1 MSYPDPVTEGL
12 RRGWAVLDADAPV
25 LPEQVRFDVVVVG
38 TGAGGGTTAE
48 ILSHAGLRVLLVEEG
63 PLRSSSD
70 FRMRESEAYPQ
81 LYQESAARRTK
92 DQAIGILQGRCVG
105 GSTTVNWTSSFR
117 TPADTLAFWRD
128 RYGLDGFD
136 EQAMAP
142 WFERMEQRLSVAP
155 WTVRPNENNDILRRG
170 AQRLGWSSASIAR
183 NVNGCLNLGYCG
195 VGCPVNAKQSML
207 VTTIPSS
214 LDAGAT
220 LYARAR
226 AARLVVQGERA
237 VALEI
242 DWLDATGTRPSGRRT
257 TVGAAHFV
265 LAAGAIGSPAL
276 LLRSGAPDPH
286 RLLGTRTFLH
296 PVVVSAAVFDETV
309 GGFAGAPQSVYVD
322 HFLHDAPIDG
332 PIGYKL
338 EVPPIHPVLFAT
350 TVTGFGD
357 EHRRRMLDFAR
368 TQATIA
374 LLRDGF
380 HERSPGGR
388 VELRGDGAPVLDYPL
403 DDFVLE
409 GARRALLSMAELQ
422 FAAGARTV
430 QPAHELASPYRS
442 WREAREAIAALPM
455 KPLLTRVVSA
465 HVMGGCRFAADEA
478 RGVVD
483 PDGVHW
489 RWRNV
494 SVHDGSLFPTS
505 IGANP
510 QLSIYGF
517 AARLA
522 SGLAQRLGTRAP
534 KAQAVTP
541 APKAQAAT
549 QAPKAQGS
557 TAAPRA
563 RSAPAASG

>member
-1 MSYPDPVTEGL
+1 MSVPDPIAEGL
-12 RRGWAVLDADAPV
+12 RRGWAVLDADAPA
-25 LPEQVRFDVVVVG
+25 LPAEARFDVVVVG

-48 ILSHAGLRVLLVEEG
+48 ILARAGLRILLVEEG
-63 PLRSSSD
+63 PLRSSGE

-81 LYQESAARRTK
+81 LYQESAARHTK
-92 DQAIGILQGRCVG
+92 DKAIGILQGRCVG

-117 TPADTLAFWRD
+117 TPAETLAFWRD
-128 RYGLDGFD
+128 RFGLAGFD
-136 EQAMAP
+136 ENAMAP
-142 WFERMEQRLSVAP
+142 WFERMERRLSIAP
-155 WTVRPNENNDILRRG
+155 WPMAPNENNDILRRG
-170 AQRLGWSSASIAR
+170 ADRLGLRSSPIAR
-183 NVNGCLNLGYCG
+183 NVRGCLNLGYCG
-195 VGCPVNAKQSML
+195 VGCPVGAKQSML
-207 VTTIPSS
+207 ATTIPSA

-220 LYARAR
+220 LYVRAR
-226 AARLVVQGERA
+226 ATRLVVEGERA
-237 VALEI
+237 LALEI
-242 DWLDATGTRPSGRRT
+242 DWLDAAGTRPGGRRT
-257 TVGAAHFV
+257 RVTASHFV

-276 LLRSGAPDPH
+276 LMRSGAPDPH
-286 RLLGTRTFLH
+286 RLLGARTFLH
-296 PVVVSAAVFDETV
+296 PVVVSAAVFDQTV
-309 GGFAGAPQSVYVD
+309 GGWAGAPQSVYVD
-322 HFLHDAPIDG
+322 HFLHEAPIDG

-338 EVPPIHPVLFAT
+338 EAPPIHPVLFAT
-350 TVTGFGD
+350 TMTGFGD

-388 VELRGDGAPVLDYPL
+388 VELRDDGSPVLDYPL

-409 GARRALLSMAELQ
+409 GGRRALLSMAEIQ

-430 QPAHELASPYRS
+430 QPAHELASAYRS

-465 HVMGGCRFAADEA
+465 HVMGGCRFGVDPA

-489 RWRNV
+489 QLRNV
-494 SVHDGSLFPTS
+494 SVHDGSVFPTS
-505 IGANP
+505 IGTNP

-522 SGLAQRLGTRAP
+522 SGLAQRLGGRTADEPQAAKTARAARAP
-534 KAQAVTP
+534 A
-541 APKAQAAT
+541 
-549 QAPKAQGS
+549 
-557 TAAPRA
+557 
-563 RSAPAASG
+563 